1 MIKSSIIA
9 IVCLIAFH
17 FVGTLVLW
25 VSKQKPIKDV
35 FADVFIRI
43 LIGFVCTA
51 SLYAIIQTHAN
62 TVSWGFFVVY
72 LMYLFAK
79 RQVWLSSEFI
89 PFKNYFVVS
98 KESLCCWASLFLCVL
113 GFVLWQGF
121 YFYNS
126 PFNNEPHFDY
136 TYYAVVGDEMAR
148 RGIESN
154 NVLRD
159 VLLQVNMAPTPYHY
173 VELWCTSM
181 ISSIFCIN
189 STESIFVIVF
199 ALLSSLFVLGLISI
213 ARQYKKS
220 YTMYAI
226 ALLSILYAPLVYFD
240 YTKGFNMLE
249 VLKLDE
255 IFTSLVNTKTMIAA
269 LFFTFSVLLY
279 RYGENYFLI
288 SLLLL
293 PVINIVLA
301 PSVFVAVGCL
311 FLYKAIK
318 KENEAMWLLTE
329 TIAMG
334 ICIVL
339 FYYLQSESD
348 SLGNFSIENIKENI
362 CDYSSVIKSVVK
374 MLIFIIIFHL
384 PMILGGYFFYKK
396 DRISAKHIIKGN
408 GVLLLVTGLLLFAG
422 FIVAQITKGV
432 RDHTQF
438 YALPAEI
445 VPIIYT
451 IIILEFLTLA
461 NKKWERG
468 LIVFFCAMFAIFSCN
483 YQTFQHLH
491 PRPFSN
497 DVNFLADISAS
508 TKNADSKVVATT
520 EIAFLYPYP
529 MCAHISDIQ
538 LKTIYIGDKNQYN
551 PIPST
556 FTKYADSCGK
566 DLPLDSLQRKFIE
579 DYNIKF
585 VYTKKENLLEK
596 VDTIFYEGNTG
607 KKFVVRY

>member
-1 MIKSSIIA
+1 MIKSLIVT
-9 IVCLIAFH
+9 IVCLIVFY

-25 VSKQKPIKDV
+25 ISKQKPIKDV
-35 FADVFIRI
+35 FADVFVRI

-51 SLYAIIQTHAN
+51 SLYAIVQTHAN
-62 TVSWGFFVVY
+62 TVSWGFLAVY

-79 RQVWLSSEFI
+79 RQMWLSSKFVS
-89 PFKNYFVVS
+89 FKNYFKVS
-98 KESLCCWASLFLCVL
+98 KEELCCWAFLFLCVL
-113 GFVLWQGF
+113 GFVLWQGY

-199 ALLSSLFVLGLISI
+199 ALLSSLFGLGLISI
-213 ARQYKKS
+213 ARQYQKS

-240 YTKGFNMLE
+240 YTKGFNLFE

-255 IFTSLVNTKTMIAA
+255 IFTSLVNTKTLIVA

-311 FLYKAIK
+311 FLYKVVK
-318 KENEAMWLLTE
+318 KENDAMWLLTE
-329 TIAMG
+329 TVAIG

-348 SLGNFSIENIKENI
+348 SLGNFSLENIKENI
-362 CDYSSVIKSVVK
+362 CDYPSIIKSVVK
-374 MLIFIIIFHL
+374 MLIFIIIFHM

-396 DRISAKHIIKGN
+396 DCISAKSILKEN
-408 GVLLLVTGLLLFAG
+408 SVLLLVTGLLLFAG

-445 VPIIYT
+445 VPMIYT
-451 IIILEFLTLA
+451 TIILGFLTLA

-468 LIVFFCAMFAIFSCN
+468 FIMFSCTMLAIFSCK

-491 PRPFSN
+491 PHPFSN
-497 DVNFLADISAS
+497 DDKFIADISAA
-508 TKNADSKVVATT
+508 TKDADCKVVATT
-520 EIAFLYPYP
+520 EVEYSYPYP
-529 MCAHISDIQ
+529 ICAHISDIQ
-538 LKTIYIGDKNQYN
+538 LKTIYIGNRNQYN

-556 FTKYADSCGK
+556 FTKYANSCGN

-585 VYTKKENLLEK
+585 VYTQNENLFGT
-596 VDTIFYEGNTG
+596 VDTIFYEENTEN
-607 KKFVVRY
+607 KFVVRY